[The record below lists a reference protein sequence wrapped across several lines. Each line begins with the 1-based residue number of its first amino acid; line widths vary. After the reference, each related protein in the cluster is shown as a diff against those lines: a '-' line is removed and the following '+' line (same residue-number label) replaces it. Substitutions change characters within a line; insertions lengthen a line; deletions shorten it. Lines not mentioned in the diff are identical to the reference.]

1 MDKTRLAEIILQG
14 ENAGIVFER
23 DDIRPD
29 QLGKEIA
36 GLLNHA
42 GGYIL
47 LGVEDNGD
55 ISGLSR
61 TPEKAEQWVK
71 EVMRNHVR
79 PGATLHWNVVR
90 WNREK
95 TVGVITLQNNA
106 PDKPYKVKKGVILGD
121 AKTNRHH
128 YSRFNR

>member
-1 MDKTRLAEIILQG
+1 MDKNRLTEIILQD
-14 ENAGIVFER
+14 ENAGIVFKR
-23 DDIRPD
+23 DDICSG

-71 EVMRNHVR
+71 EVVRNHVR
-79 PGATLHWNVVR
+79 PDATLHWNAVS
-90 WNREK
+90 WDREK
-95 TVGVITLQNNA
+95 TVGVITLPNNA
-106 PDKPYKVKKGVILGD
+106 PDKPYKVKKG
-121 AKTNRHH
+121 
-128 YSRFNR
+128 SS